1 MAEIRPLSVEIAA
14 PTTSGAATT
23 VSDGVNVRII
33 NTTSAAH
40 LVTLA
45 TAQGGTVVGSFTIM
59 SDEHVII
66 RKKQDEVIFAANAGV
81 KLTSLAVPRG

>member
-14 PTTSGAATT
+14 PITSGDATT

-45 TAQGGTVVGSFTIM
+45 TTQGGTVVGSFTIM

>member
-1 MAEIRPLSVEIAA
+1 MAEIRPLSAEIAA
-14 PTTSGAATT
+14 PTGTGTATT

-45 TAQGGTVVGSFTIM
+45 TAQNGTVIGSFTIM

-66 RKKQDEVIFAANAGV
+66 RKQKDEVIFAANAGV
-81 KLTSLAVPRG
+81 KLTSLAIPRG

>member
-1 MAEIRPLSVEIAA
+1 MAEIRPLSAEIAA
-14 PTTSGAATT
+14 PTTTGTAST

-45 TAQGGTVVGSFTIM
+45 TAQSGTVIGSFTIM
-59 SDEHVII
+59 SDEHVVI
-66 RKKQDEVIFAANAGV
+66 RKQKDEVIFAANAGV
-81 KLTSLAVPRG
+81 KLTSLAIPRG

>member
-14 PTTSGAATT
+14 PITSGDATI

-45 TAQGGTVVGSFTIM
+45 TALGGTVV
-59 SDEHVII
+59 
-66 RKKQDEVIFAANAGV
+66 
-81 KLTSLAVPRG
+81 

>member
-1 MAEIRPLSVEIAA
+1 MAEIRPLSAEIAA
-14 PTTSGAATT
+14 PTSSATATT

-33 NTTSAAH
+33 NTTTAAH
-40 LVTLA
+40 LVTLV
-45 TAQGGTVVGSFTIM
+45 TAQSGTVVGSFTIM

-66 RKKQDEVIFAANAGV
+66 RKKQDEVIFAANVGV

>member
-1 MAEIRPLSVEIAA
+1 MAEIRPLTAEIAA
-14 PTTSGAATT
+14 PTSSATATT

-33 NTTSAAH
+33 NTTTAAH
-40 LVTLA
+40 LVTLV
-45 TAQGGTVVGSFTIM
+45 TAQSGTVVGSFTIM

>member
-14 PTTSGAATT
+14 TTTSGTATT

-45 TAQGGTVVGSFTIM
+45 TTQGGTVVGSFTIM